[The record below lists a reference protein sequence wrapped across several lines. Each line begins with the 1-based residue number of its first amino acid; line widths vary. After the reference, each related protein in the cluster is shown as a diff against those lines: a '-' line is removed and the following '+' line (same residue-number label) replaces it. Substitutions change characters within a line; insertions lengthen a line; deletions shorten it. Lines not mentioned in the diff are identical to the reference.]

1 MAKKISKKTKKA
13 AKKSAKKQKLAKRDL
28 TKKSGRRIAKKSTK
42 KAKAQKPP
50 VKPFAAPKPSAKTAP
65 GGQVDKPKRG
75 YLAQAKL
82 EKAAKELAK
91 KKLAKE
97 KEAARKAA
105 AIQAEKAKK
114 PAKKPQKPPAKKG
127 DVRKARAVAPKSSAK
142 AAPGLLADTL
152 ARSQRVTMKKPGK
165 KDAEKPVKQRKEV
178 EQPVAK
184 RLRKAKS
191 PAEEALPLLP
201 TEIVEKESE
210 KSSSAPK
217 RVVKAKSS
225 QHLFADVLARVQAV
239 CASLAAEG
247 GWPNADLSR
256 VVVEP
261 PRDASHGDMATNA
274 AMVLA
279 KEAKAKPRDLAE
291 QIATK
296 LRADDLIEKVDVAGP
311 GFINLTLKPQVW
323 AEALR
328 TVLRE
333 GDAYG
338 RSGIGAAEKV
348 NVEYVSAN
356 PTGPMHVGHCRGA
369 VFGDA
374 LSSLLAFAGYEV
386 TREYYINDAGAQVDV
401 LARSA
406 FLRYREALGQ
416 NIGEVPEGLY
426 PGDYLKPVGQALAAD
441 HGDGLLKMTEAEWL
455 PIVRAKAIAM
465 MMEEIKGDLAALSI
479 KHDVFFSERSLI
491 ETGNNRVAETVDYL
505 RSKGD
510 VYEGRLP
517 PPKGGPVEDY
527 EDREQTLFRATAY
540 GDDVDRPLLKSDG
553 SYTYFA
559 ADIAYHKTKFDRGFR
574 EMIDVWGADHGGY
587 VKRVQAAIKAVT
599 SGKAALDV
607 KIVQL
612 VKLLRAGEPVKMSKR
627 SGDFVTLR
635 EVVDEV
641 GSDAVRFMMLYR
653 KNDAVLDFDL
663 AKVIEQSRENP
674 VFYVQ
679 YGHARG
685 HSVFRNAREVVPDLP
700 EDAMA
705 RAAFLADAAVERL
718 TDAAELDLL
727 RRLALYPRTIEA
739 AAVAHE
745 PHRIAFY
752 LYDLASEFHA
762 LWTRGRDLP
771 YLRFIINNDAEITKA
786 RLALVQGVVSV
797 LASGLAV
804 LGVHAPD
811 EMR

>member
-1 MAKKISKKTKKA
+1 M
-13 AKKSAKKQKLAKRDL
+13 
-28 TKKSGRRIAKKSTK
+28 
-42 KAKAQKPP
+42 P
-50 VKPFAAPKPSAKTAP
+50 KTA
-65 GGQVDKPKRG
+65 Q
-75 YLAQAKL
+75 
-82 EKAAKELAK
+82 
-91 KKLAKE
+91 
-97 KEAARKAA
+97 
-105 AIQAEKAKK
+105 
-114 PAKKPQKPPAKKG
+114 
-127 DVRKARAVAPKSSAK
+127 
-142 AAPGLLADTL
+142 
-152 ARSQRVTMKKPGK
+152 
-165 KDAEKPVKQRKEV
+165 
-178 EQPVAK
+178 
-184 RLRKAKS
+184 S
-191 PAEEALPLLP
+191 P
-201 TEIVEKESE
+201 
-210 KSSSAPK
+210 
-217 RVVKAKSS
+217 
-225 QHLFADVLARVQAV
+225 HLFADVLARVHAV
-239 CASLAAEG
+239 CGELAQEG
-247 GWPNADLSR
+247 AWPADIDLSR

-261 PRDASHGDMATNA
+261 PRDAAHGDMATNA

-279 KEAKAKPRDLAE
+279 REAKAKPRDLAVR
-291 QIATK
+291 IAEK
-296 LRADDLIEKVDVAGP
+296 LRNDDLIAAVDIAGP
-311 GFINLTLKPQVW
+311 GFINLTLKPIAW
-323 AEALR
+323 SDELR

-333 GDAYG
+333 GASYG
-338 RSGIGAAEKV
+338 RGGSGATERVQEKV

-374 LSSLLAFAGYEV
+374 LASLLAFAGHDV
-386 TREYYINDAGAQVDV
+386 IREYYINDAGAQVDV

-406 FLRYREALGQ
+406 FLRYREALGED
-416 NIGEVPEGLY
+416 IGQIPDGLY
-426 PGDYLKPVGQALAAD
+426 PGDYLKPVGEALAAE
-441 HGDGLLKMTEAEWL
+441 HGDKLLNLPEAAWL
-455 PIVRAKAIAM
+455 ASVRAKAVAM
-465 MMEEIKGDLAALSI
+465 MMAMIKGDLAALNI

-491 ETGNNRVAETVDYL
+491 EGGNNRVAATIDFL
-505 RSKGD
+505 RAKGD

-517 PPKGGPVEDY
+517 PPKGAPVEDY
-527 EDREQTLFRATAY
+527 EDREQTLFRATSY

-559 ADIAYHKTKFDRGFR
+559 SDIAYHKDKFDRGFFNLV
-574 EMIDVWGADHGGY
+574 DVWGADHGGY
-587 VKRVQAAIKAVT
+587 IKRMQAAVKAVT

-612 VKLLRAGEPVKMSKR
+612 VKLLRNGEPVKMSKR

-641 GSDAVRFMMLYR
+641 GSDAVRFMMLFR

-663 AKVIEQSRENP
+663 AKVLEQSKDNP

-685 HSVFRNAREVVPDLP
+685 HSIFKNAREVVPDLP
-700 EDAMA
+700 EDDTE
-705 RAAFLADAAVERL
+705 RAAFLGAAAVERL
-718 TDAAELDLL
+718 TDPAELGLL
-727 RRLALYPRTIEA
+727 RQLALYPRLTDA
-739 AAVAHE
+739 AAAAHE